1 MYICTCIINICLYI
15 YIYIFRYVYVYIYTK
30 RYMYTICLSSHL
42 KMSCQEIKWRDF
54 NHSCSPIF
62 TAATA
67 LRPAISSTPSGTGAG
82 EGRDKALGAKM
93 RQLRSPRVFMAKR
106 DKKLRMNHAS
116 QLQLR
121 YRFSIYPHIK
131 MDLSLNTCPIYASK
145 MDMFQFPERQD
156 DFPKTTRA
164 FSMSGRLPL
173 PLPFGFSCG
182 VIVMTRD
189 DQRDG
194 EGFKKRT
201 NKSNLKCPGPE
212 NPKKTQNMEMGNWR
226 ASMEFNHLPISLFI

>member
-1 MYICTCIINICLYI
+1 
-15 YIYIFRYVYVYIYTK
+15 
-30 RYMYTICLSSHL
+30 
-42 KMSCQEIKWRDF
+42 
-54 NHSCSPIF
+54 
-62 TAATA
+62 
-67 LRPAISSTPSGTGAG
+67 
-82 EGRDKALGAKM
+82 M

-106 DKKLRMNHAS
+106 DKKLRMNHPS

-145 MDMFQFPERQD
+145 MDMFHSPERQD

-189 DQRDG
+189 DRRGG

-212 NPKKTQNMEMGNWR
+212 YPKKHKIWKWGTGEHPWSSITFQYPCSFDDSQSRIFFVDTLLAQTECEPPLALFHPTR
-226 ASMEFNHLPISLFI
+226 AISLDLELVAAFPSHPWKTKQRFEMWLVSYLEKAKLFHCPEISQDPCC